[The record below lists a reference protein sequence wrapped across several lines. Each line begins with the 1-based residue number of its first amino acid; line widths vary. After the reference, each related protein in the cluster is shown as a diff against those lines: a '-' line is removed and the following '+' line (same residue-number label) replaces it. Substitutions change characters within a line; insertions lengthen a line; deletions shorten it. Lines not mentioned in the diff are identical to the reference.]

1 MNLVRLTFVVFLLLF
16 TSCQKEEILQEEIS
30 LQEVQLRFEQIE
42 KNTDFLITP
51 QWETFEQGGR
61 NEIGEIYA
69 YVNVLVKEE
78 FNAKLLI
85 TDVEGELQ
93 MSIVYSSKNKQSL
106 LITDLQ
112 GKPKEYYRLTDKGL
126 RMFLVYATPK
136 ARASIKECDEWSCM
150 RSLCKSPICS
160 CSCHPQK
167 DYGTVVRPA
176 SSFIRNEDPETGE
189 FMGGG
194 VDYFLDEVI
203 VFGERPI
210 NRYTPSFPNYNA
222 TRYPSFLPD
231 FGFYPFKNG
240 SLFDTEALKDL
251 MSGSSSNSGNITEI
265 KDNIDHELNDYKC
278 AKEIFDKLPTL
289 NNDIAKLLQETFGV
303 SDKVNITFIAR
314 NLGEKID
321 GKVLPHSKSIMVGNE
336 LYADQYIAINTT
348 VLENSSQEYI
358 LVTMYHEVLHAYLN
372 CQQTILG
379 DIEFNRKYPN
389 IQQIYLPFDNTERV
403 KKYRIKQGENY
414 HGDIA
419 HFLKQLA
426 NTIISFNPKISMEEA
441 YVMAKVGIVEDEHFS
456 DKEVSINEEYRNGK
470 AKNGTKCKN

>member
-1 MNLVRLTFVVFLLLF
+1 M
-16 TSCQKEEILQEEIS
+16 
-30 LQEVQLRFEQIE
+30 QEVQLRFEQIE

-136 ARASIKECDEWSCM
+136 ARASIKECDDWSCM

-303 SDKVNITFIAR
+303 SDKVNIVFRANNDNIADNVDGTAKPIFIKEA
-314 NLGEKID
+314 N
-321 GKVLPHSKSIMVGNE
+321 NE
-336 LYADQYIAINTT
+336 LIEAKIEIFLNSKILTT
-348 VLENSSQEYI
+348 STKEYI
-358 LVTMYHEVLHAYLN
+358 LVTMYHEVIHAYL
-372 CQQTILG
+372 
-379 DIEFNRKYPN
+379 DIEKQRLKKIIDNKDDFSDFQKKYPN
-389 IQQIYLPFDNTERV
+389 IYIHHTQGIYNGKAFSKSQFLIDS
-403 KKYRIKQGENY
+403 K
-414 HGDIA
+414 
-419 HFLKQLA
+419 HFNFEPYINKLA
-426 NTIISFNPKISMEEA
+426 SAIQSFNPAISLEYA
-441 YVMAKVGIVEDEHFS
+441 RAMAKGGIVRPSELYDWE
-456 DKEVSINEEYRNGK
+456 KELNQNEREGNEKSQGQ
-470 AKNGTKCKN
+470 KCN

>member
-136 ARASIKECDEWSCM
+136 ARASIKECDDWSCM

-251 MSGSSSNSGNITEI
+251 MSGSSGDNTPQTPCEKLSKIGKHTQVIEKMRELQTKTKENKEIGYILRSSSSEIVPHYIEGKVGEAKIEISLSGQIDGVIHSHYTGLLSVFSVSDIFALAAMYKNGNIRNVNSFVMGLVTDAETQYMMVI
-265 KDNIDHELNDYKC
+265 EDPEKF
-278 AKEIFDKLPTL
+278 AKFA
-289 NNDIAKLLQETFGV
+289 NNLFNGD
-303 SDKVNITFIAR
+303 
-314 NLGEKID
+314 KID
-321 GKVLPHSKSIMVGNE
+321 KDIQDNYERVYQLIYKITPTNTPQLNENSFVNYLRITGSGLKLMKGDKNMSNWKVLEKGSNGN
-336 LYADQYIAINTT
+336 L
-348 VLENSSQEYI
+348 
-358 LVTMYHEVLHAYLN
+358 
-372 CQQTILG
+372 
-379 DIEFNRKYPN
+379 IE
-389 IQQIYLPFDNTERV
+389 
-403 KKYRIKQGENY
+403 KKC
-414 HGDIA
+414 D
-419 HFLKQLA
+419 
-426 NTIISFNPKISMEEA
+426 
-441 YVMAKVGIVEDEHFS
+441 
-456 DKEVSINEEYRNGK
+456 
-470 AKNGTKCKN
+470 